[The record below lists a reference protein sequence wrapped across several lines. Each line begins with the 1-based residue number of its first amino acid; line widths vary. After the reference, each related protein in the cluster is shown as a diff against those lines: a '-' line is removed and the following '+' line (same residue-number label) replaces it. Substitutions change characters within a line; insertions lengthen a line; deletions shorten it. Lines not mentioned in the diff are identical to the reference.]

1 MRSIKALKL
10 FKKTYFQIKV
20 NKSVRCYN
28 LGPRRIPWGNFRG
41 NRCCCV
47 GGRFSCCF
55 HILFKSRTLQ
65 NWQME
70 ALCSWKNLC
79 SWKIKSGTKSL
90 VKKKKQNKTT
100 TTTKRTGQRR
110 KKEYHSVKK
119 RIKIPMW
126 KRLVLSE
133 LHAGVQISNKEVAV
147 KPKFAINDVKNKVS
161 FSLCK
166 YQPWYKNINN
176 CLES

>member
-1 MRSIKALKL
+1 
-10 FKKTYFQIKV
+10 
-20 NKSVRCYN
+20 
-28 LGPRRIPWGNFRG
+28 
-41 NRCCCV
+41 
-47 GGRFSCCF
+47 
-55 HILFKSRTLQ
+55 
-65 NWQME
+65 
-70 ALCSWKNLC
+70 
-79 SWKIKSGTKSL
+79 
-90 VKKKKQNKTT
+90 
-100 TTTKRTGQRR
+100 
-110 KKEYHSVKK
+110 
-119 RIKIPMW
+119 MW